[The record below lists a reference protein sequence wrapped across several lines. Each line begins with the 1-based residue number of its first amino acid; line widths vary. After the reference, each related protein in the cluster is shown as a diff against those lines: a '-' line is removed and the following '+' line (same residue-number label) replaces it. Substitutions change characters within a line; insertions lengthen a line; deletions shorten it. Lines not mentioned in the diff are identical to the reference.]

1 MSVEHLR
8 DVLPEAILNDLG
20 LEVTNLSVVAV
31 VAMTIVVFKV
41 SEFSMNNICCK
52 STYFRGVCL
61 FHFKFAMKETNCR

>member
-31 VAMTIVVFKV
+31 AALTIAVL
-41 SEFSMNNICCK
+41 
-52 STYFRGVCL
+52 R
-61 FHFKFAMKETNCR
+61 